1 MKKKIIGLLLFP
13 LTVLLAFFLVQ
24 EATIHA
30 TEHADVIPEGQELD
44 GGISGYYFADWN
56 NGPRTSF
63 PTNSPSIVT
72 ITDANHF
79 TINAGDL
86 SNRGIYIIYRTFLT
100 GPVDK
105 VSKKAFNDVQVTSNG
120 NPLPALASRPFA
132 PLSVTDGVGS
142 GVRSDEA
149 KFVVNKTLAGRNLQA
164 NEFTFELVDDATG
177 NVLQT
182 VKNAADGTIS
192 FEKIKFSTVGDFSYT
207 IRELASGLPNVTD
220 DPDTDIKVSVKVTES
235 GGARQATTTFDRTSF
250 INTYTVT
257 PITATV
263 DVYKSLEGRALQD
276 GEFDFILKDQQGQI
290 IERVSNL
297 ANEVVPFSDLV
308 FDKPGRYIYTVE
320 EVDNQLPG
328 VTYDTTPRSLFFDI
342 EQDPVTGSLYIAHY
356 GPEMILFQNT
366 FKPEPLKVQLDVFKS
381 LVGRPLLAGEFEF
394 VLKDETGKEIERV
407 TNLANGQVVFS
418 ELSFPSAG
426 TYRYNVEEVNNQ
438 LPGVTYQTGPK
449 EITFQVAQ
457 NPVSGQLEL
466 SQQSPTGQVLFENVY
481 VEPTTT
487 TTVEPTTT
495 VATTTTAEPTT
506 TTVTPTTAEPTTTT
520 AEPTTVATTTT
531 TVEPTTTVAT
541 TATAEPT
548 TTTTAEPTTVA
559 TTTTTVEPTTTV
571 ATTTTAEPTTTTV
584 TTTTAEPTTTT
595 AEPTTVAT
603 STTTVEPTTTVA
615 TTTTAEPTTTTVTT
629 TTAEPTTTTAAT
641 TTTTTAGTTVAP
653 EPTTSEGTTSSTATS
668 SEGLTTTQATTEAT
682 TTSGTTAEPATTT
695 LTSSLSATTTEVTPV
710 TTSEVTTSPEP
721 ASTQEPAPMTTVTMT
736 IDLSTTTGE
745 PATTSLSATTT
756 SGDPATTTGADTTTA
771 AATTTL
777 AEPTTTSTGATVDPG
792 TTVETTSTT
801 DPGIGQASSGQTPPP
816 AGPKKGHILPRTGEE
831 SSLVTTLIGFALL
844 MATVL
849 AGFFYRKSRKAS

>member
-1 MKKKIIGLLLFP
+1 MMKKKIIGLLLFP

-541 TATAEPT
+541 T
-548 TTTTAEPTTVA
+548 
-559 TTTTTVEPTTTV
+559 
-571 ATTTTAEPTTTTV
+571 TTAEPTTTTV